1 MPSLTNVKWEIDI
14 SVASFSLSRYCCTLP
29 EPRESGDI
37 KKTHFTF
44 PTQAHSMLPVN
55 LPYDWCLYLL
65 PPKSHCIFPN
75 HKILYQVVS
84 RYLKLWSWCQTNI
97 IFFCPVLRARELTA
111 FMLPFHR
118 DTLVVQTVKNLP
130 AVQEPPGQSL
140 SWEDPLEK
148 EMATHSSI
156 LA

>member
-1 MPSLTNVKWEIDI
+1 MVLCFIKMVLSMPSLTNVKWEIDI

-29 EPRESGDI
+29 EPWESGDI

-44 PTQAHSMLPVN
+44 PIQAHSMLPVN

-75 HKILYQVVS
+75 HKTLYQVVS

-97 IFFCPVLRARELTA
+97 IFFALFWEQGSWL
-111 FMLPFHR
+111 
-118 DTLVVQTVKNLP
+118 
-130 AVQEPPGQSL
+130 L
-140 SWEDPLEK
+140 SCFLSTGIPWWRRQ
-148 EMATHSSI
+148 
-156 LA
+156 